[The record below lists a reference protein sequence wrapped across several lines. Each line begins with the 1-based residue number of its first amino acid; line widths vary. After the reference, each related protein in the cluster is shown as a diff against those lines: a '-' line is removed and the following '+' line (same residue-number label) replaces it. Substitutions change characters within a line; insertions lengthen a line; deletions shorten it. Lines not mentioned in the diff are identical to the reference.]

1 MEKLFRTHMCGEG
14 SFPSD
19 ILRKIW
25 ISSLLLSLSFC
36 SSEAVAIG
44 DIADGGN
51 NVLYLLG
58 SLSAMVAEL
67 GRYTL

>member
-1 MEKLFRTHMCGEG
+1 MFW
-14 SFPSD
+14 
-19 ILRKIW
+19 RKIW
-25 ISSLLLSLSFC
+25 ISFLLSSLSFC

-51 NVLYLLG
+51 NGLYLLG

-67 GRYTL
+67 GIYTL